1 MKRRKNQPTHTPRN
15 TDTIPNFKWMP
26 GMLAMDDGGYAH
38 RIVHV
43 ECWDLVYTESNGGS
57 PCDLGLEA
65 VDTSDPTT
73 AACLAYLNTTNP

>member
-1 MKRRKNQPTHTPRN
+1 MKRRKNQPTHTPQN
-15 TDTIPNFKWMP
+15 IDTIPNFKWMP
-26 GMLAMDDGGYAH
+26 GMLSMDEAEYTY

-43 ECWDLVYTESNGGS
+43 ESQSLVYTESDGGW

-73 AACLAYLNTTNP
+73 AACLAYLNK